1 MKVSV
6 IVPTLNEADN
16 IVTTLAPLQPWRQQ
30 GHEVVIADGGSQ
42 DETKALAHPL
52 ADQLIHAPRGRANQM
67 NAGASASRGEL
78 LLFLHADTRLPAG
91 ALPAM
96 LRAMETASWGRF
108 DVRLSGSHP
117 LLRMIEFMMNLR
129 SRITAIATGDQAIFI
144 HRALFERIGGFPE
157 LALMEDIA
165 MSRELKRHGRPCC
178 IRERVITS
186 SRRWENNGI
195 LKTVWLMWNL
205 RLAYFL
211 GADPRRLAHRYRNE

>member
-16 IVTTLAPLQPWRQQ
+16 IVATLAPLQPWRQQ
-30 GHEVVIADGGSQ
+30 GHEVIIADGGSQ
-42 DETKALAHPL
+42 DETRTLASPL

-117 LLRMIEFMMNLR
+117 LLRMVEFMMNLR

-165 MSRELKRHGRPCC
+165 MSRELKHHGRPCC

-211 GADPRRLAHRYRNE
+211 GADPRRLAHRYRGK